1 MTNTIIQSTQD
12 IQDATNLN
20 KVIADNQTKSEVSE
34 IITSPLRAIR
44 AKCVDCC
51 CGQISEVRNCPC
63 TSCPLHSYRMGKS
76 NRTRTMTDEQKEA
89 ARDRLIAARAK
100 IGKG

>member
-1 MTNTIIQSTQD
+1 MNTTTIQWT
-12 IQDATNLN
+12 L
-20 KVIADNQTKSEVSE
+20 KEVITDNQTNTVNPEANTEEV
-34 IITSPLRAIR
+34 ITSPLRAIR
-44 AKCVDCC
+44 AKCIDCC

-76 NRTRTMTDEQKEA
+76 NRTRTMTEEQKQA